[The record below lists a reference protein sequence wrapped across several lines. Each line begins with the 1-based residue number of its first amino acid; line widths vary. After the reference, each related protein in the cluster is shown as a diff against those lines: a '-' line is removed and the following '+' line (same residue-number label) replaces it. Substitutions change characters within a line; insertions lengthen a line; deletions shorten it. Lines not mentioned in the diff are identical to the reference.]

1 MKIIGS
7 VEEKINGYI
16 EKQGTICAGLIDSE
30 NSSQEEIQR
39 VAKTAEKCGVKLIL
53 VGGSTIFD
61 QNELNKAV
69 KTIKKNVK
77 IPVVLFPGNSTGV
90 VPSADAIL
98 FSSLLNSQNPYF
110 ITGAQAISSLS
121 VKNYK
126 LEAIPMGYISVGE
139 GGTMGFIG
147 QSRGIPASKPKLAA
161 MYALAAQY
169 LGMRY
174 IYLEAGSGVI
184 SHISPEFV
192 KVVKSVYTGKL
203 IVGGG
208 IKNKKVAKSLA
219 LAGAD
224 IIVIGTLLE
233 QDNFQ
238 NELSPLIKDI
248 TNVKK

>member
-1 MKIIGS
+1 MQIIGS
-7 VEEKINGYI
+7 IEEKINNYI
-16 EKQGTICAGLIDSE
+16 KKQGTICAGLIDSE
-30 NSSQEEIQR
+30 NLNSEEIKR
-39 VAKTAEKCGVKLIL
+39 IAKTSEKCGVKLIL

-61 QNELNKAV
+61 QNELDKAV
-69 KTIKKNVK
+69 QTIKKNVK

-121 VKNYK
+121 VKKYK
-126 LEAIPMGYISVGE
+126 LEAIPMGYISVGD

-147 QSRGIPASKPKLAA
+147 QSRGIPSSKPKLAA

-169 LGMRY
+169 LGMRF

-192 KVVKSVYTGKL
+192 KVVKSVYDGIL

-208 IKNKKVAKSLA
+208 IKDKNVAKSLA

-233 QDNFQ
+233 QNNFQ
-238 NELSPLIKDI
+238 DILTPLIKDI
-248 TNVKK
+248 TNVRK